1 MYLVPSNF
9 CTWLFFLPQSIVGS
23 LQCFP
28 RSRLN
33 LREGKESRDF
43 TLCNSN
49 FDFILYYN
57 LLLCCIQL
65 EMHVRFIC
73 AIKFYILTCLG
84 EGMSETWAEQQRE
97 RGWGGKR
104 GEFTPSP
111 RSLPTFQ
118 PWLPSTSSF
127 VLSDSTLHSPQV
139 GSVAEWLACWTQAQK
154 SRSSNRSRDAVG

>member
-1 MYLVPSNF
+1 VYLVPSNF

-97 RGWGGKR
+97 RG
-104 GEFTPSP
+104 GEEKEGNSP
-111 RSLPTFQ
+111 RARGPFQLFSLGCHRHRHSFYPT
-118 PWLPSTSSF
+118 PHST
-127 VLSDSTLHSPQV
+127 VHRLD
-139 GSVAEWLACWTQAQK
+139 
-154 SRSSNRSRDAVG
+154 R